1 MEKQARAQML
11 ALGRV
16 LGLYG
21 VRGWVKIFSE
31 TEPLENILTYQPWYL
46 GASCTPRR
54 LAGGRRQGKGLVVRL
69 EHCEDRDQAAALVG
83 QEIAV
88 RRDQLP
94 PVRAD
99 EFYWADLEG
108 MSVETSDG
116 VALGRV
122 DYLFATAANDVLVVR
137 GDRER
142 LLPFVWDQ
150 VVRDV
155 DLELGR
161 IRVDWDPDF

>member
-1 MEKQARAQML
+1 ML
-11 ALGRV
+11 VLGRISGV
-16 LGLYG
+16 YG
-21 VRGWVKIFSE
+21 VRGWVKIFSD
-31 TEPLENILTYQPWYL
+31 TEPRENILTYKPWYL
-46 GASCTPRR
+46 GRSRSLRNAEE
-54 LAGGRRQGKGLVVRL
+54 GRRQGKGLVARL
-69 EHCEDRDQAAALVG
+69 EGCEDRDQAAALVG

-88 RRDQLP
+88 RRDQLSP
-94 PVRAD
+94 PRAD

-108 MSVETSDG
+108 LAVENLDG
-116 VALGRV
+116 IPLGRV
-122 DYLFATAANDVLVVR
+122 DYLFATSANDVLVVK

-161 IRVDWDPDF
+161 MLVDWDPEF